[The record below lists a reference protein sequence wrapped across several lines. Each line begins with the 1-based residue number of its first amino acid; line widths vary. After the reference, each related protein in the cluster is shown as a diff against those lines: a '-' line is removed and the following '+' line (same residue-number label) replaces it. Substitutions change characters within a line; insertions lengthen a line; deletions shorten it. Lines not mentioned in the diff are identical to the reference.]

1 MVILFML
8 IKLFLLNATL
18 TTPRHCLF
26 QSLYI
31 HKGIWVK
38 DLVCQVSACS
48 HLLLCE
54 RHWLSTNINLR
65 PEVTSKKKSI
75 PTTLFYNKEMKR
87 FFLNYY

>member
-31 HKGIWVK
+31 HKGTRVK

-48 HLLLCE
+48 HLPLCE
-54 RHWLSTNINLR
+54 RHWLSTNINSR
-65 PEVTSKKKSI
+65 PEVTSKKN
-75 PTTLFYNKEMKR
+75 LFQLLCFIIRK
-87 FFLNYY
+87 